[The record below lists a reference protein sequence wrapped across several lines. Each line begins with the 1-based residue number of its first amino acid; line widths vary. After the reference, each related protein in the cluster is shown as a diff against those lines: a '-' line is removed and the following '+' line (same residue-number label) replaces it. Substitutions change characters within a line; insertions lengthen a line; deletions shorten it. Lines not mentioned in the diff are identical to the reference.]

1 MVGEEVGDGRI
12 VAVAARVAVAG
23 IFVGASADGV
33 GDMEVGVRSIGV
45 LVGVLVATGDVW
57 VGAALVGV
65 IEAEIGVD
73 GGVVGNAG
81 AAAVGVIDA
90 GIGVGGG
97 TVGDAGSAAVGVI
110 EAGIAVGGGVA
121 VVVAAGV
128 RVGLTELN
136 WMAPISR
143 NNLRGLP
150 KKSLVMPRSMAPPPA
165 KEELPGE

>member
-33 GDMEVGVRSIGV
+33 GDMEVGVMGMGV
-45 LVGVLVATGDVW
+45 LVGVSVATGDVW
-57 VGAALVGV
+57 VGAALVAV
-65 IEAEIGVD
+65 IEAGIGVD
-73 GGVVGNAG
+73 GGVVGDAG
-81 AAAVGVIDA
+81 AAAVGVIEA
-90 GIGVGGG
+90 GIDVGGG
-97 TVGDAGSAAVGVI
+97 AVGDAGTTAVGVM

-121 VVVAAGV
+121 LVVAAGV

-136 WMAPISR
+136 WIAPISR

-150 KKSLVMPRSMAPPPA
+150 KKSLVMPRSVAPPPA
-165 KEELPGE
+165 SEELPGE